1 MATPVSFED
10 TRARHYKNT
19 VILTDF
25 NCGISNAQIEMRFQ
39 SVFRYTVDQITSQGE
54 LIKKVSPHTWTERE
68 ISTRPPVV
76 MNVNDIPFGNMDFA
90 GYALYSTY
98 RALGKSTR
106 PNIFVHVTDPGVG
119 DGEDRS
125 ILITDQDNIFIG
137 PNNAS
142 LGLMASYFKSRNI
155 SYKLYSINQS
165 IIEEI
170 EQHRMESPTYQT
182 PTTFHGRDLF
192 AVTAGLIAGGV
203 NPESLAKTDPDN
215 HGHRAELP
223 ISHSIF
229 GDTISQIPLEVGK
242 SQHFHAFRDTTFG
255 NLKTNISID
264 NKTLEDLISQSA
276 RFKVSKKRRFPWCWC
291 PIKHTK
297 LTFPVRHMFSESK
310 LGSPLLYAGSTFSVH
325 WDEHFVELAL
335 NMRNVSNRLGIS
347 TTGSEEL
354 IIERVR

>member
-1 MATPVSFED
+1 MSTPVSFED

-19 VILTDF
+19 VLLTDF

-39 SVFRYTVDQITSQGE
+39 SVFRYAVEEITGKGE
-54 LIKKVSPHTWTERE
+54 LIKKVSPHIWTERE

-90 GYALYSTY
+90 GYAIYSTY

-119 DGEDRS
+119 DGHDRS

-142 LGLMASYFKSRNI
+142 LGLMAAYFKSRNI
-155 SYKLYSINQS
+155 SYKLYAIDQA

-170 EQHRMESPTYQT
+170 EKHRMESPTYQT

-203 NPESLAKTDPDN
+203 APESLAKIDPDN
-215 HGHRAELP
+215 HNHRMELD
-223 ISHSIF
+223 ISHSTFADNICK
-229 GDTISQIPLEVGK
+229 IPLDLHYV
-242 SQHFHAFRDTTFG
+242 QHFHAFRDTTFG

-264 NKTLEDLISQSA
+264 SSTLEDLIAQDA
-276 RFKVSKKRRFPWCWC
+276 LFKVTKKKRFPWC
-291 PIKHTK
+291 PIDRAK
-297 LTFPVRHMFSESK
+297 LIFPARHMFSESK
-310 LGSPLLYAGSTFSVH
+310 IGSPLLYSGSTFSVH

-335 NMRNVSNRLGIS
+335 NMRNVSDRMGVS
-347 TTGSEEL
+347 TIASEEL
-354 IIERVR
+354 SIERIR